1 MPDAGEAPP
10 PVVSAGGVVIREGR
24 VLLVRL
30 TYGAQAGRY
39 IFPGGRVDPGETLD
53 EAVVREVRE
62 ETGVEASVEG
72 LIGVR
77 TRRDGLRNDTYAIFL
92 LQWRDGEPAPDGRE
106 CDDARFFDLAGL
118 RAVSAITPLTR
129 LVSQR
134 ALTGE
139 YRLLPRV
146 EVSQPGGRGPG
157 PDAYHLFM

>member
-1 MPDAGEAPP
+1 MSQEAPP
-10 PVVSAGGVVIREGR
+10 PVVSVGGVVVRDGR

-30 TYGAQAGRY
+30 TYGGQAGRY

-77 TRRDGLRNDTYAIFL
+77 TRRDGLRNDTYALFL
-92 LQWRDGEPAPDGRE
+92 LRWQAGEPAPDGRE
-106 CDDARFFDLAGL
+106 CDDARLFGPAELAATE
-118 RAVSAITPLTR
+118 AVTPLTR
-129 LVSQR
+129 LV
-134 ALTGE
+134 TGRVLRGA

-146 EVSQPGGRGPG
+146 EVPQPGGRGPG
-157 PDAYHLFM
+157 PDAYYLFM